1 MKKLRLVILP
11 LLLAVLCGCATN
23 GGPYYYG
30 GTGYRVHNIG
40 GLPVSGSMSVNVTPK
55 GVMFNPNIVIRPTY
69 RDWKSK

>member
-69 RDWKSK
+69 RDWK

>member
-40 GLPVSGSMSVNVTPK
+40 GLPVSGSMSVNATPK

-69 RDWKSK
+69 RDWKK

>member
-69 RDWKSK
+69 RDWKN

>member
-40 GLPVSGSMSVNVTPK
+40 GLPVSGSVGVNVTPN
-55 GVMFNPNIVIRPTY
+55 GLMLSPNVVIRPSFY
-69 RDWKSK
+69 DWKKR

>member
-55 GVMFNPNIVIRPTY
+55 GVMFNPNSVIRPTY
-69 RDWKSK
+69 RDWK

>member
-69 RDWKSK
+69 RDWKK

>member
-40 GLPVSGSMSVNVTPK
+40 GLPVSGSMSVNITPK

-69 RDWKSK
+69 RDWKK

>member
-69 RDWKSK
+69 HDWKK

>member
-55 GVMFNPNIVIRPTY
+55 GVMFNPNIVIRPAY
-69 RDWKSK
+69 RDWKK

>member
-30 GTGYRVHNIG
+30 GTGYRIHNIG

-55 GVMFNPNIVIRPTY
+55 GVMLNPNIVLRPSY
-69 RDWKSK
+69 VDWKKK

>member
-69 RDWKSK
+69 RDWKR